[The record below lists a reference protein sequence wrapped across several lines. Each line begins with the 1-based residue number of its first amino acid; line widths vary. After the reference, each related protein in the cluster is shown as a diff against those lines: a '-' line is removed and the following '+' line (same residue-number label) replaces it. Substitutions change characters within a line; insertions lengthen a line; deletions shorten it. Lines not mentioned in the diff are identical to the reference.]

1 MLILVRDCID
11 QSFQTSYMPIMPWE
25 KNFDVDAT
33 LTKAMQ
39 AFWAHGYEATSMQD
53 LVDATGINRASIY
66 ATYGDKRAL
75 FLRAL
80 RKYDVD
86 VRRRMLEQLGASTAP
101 AEAIATVFDRFID
114 QTSVPQGNWG
124 CFIVNTALEL
134 AAHDSEIAELV
145 NAAQDDIEAF
155 FLAMIRKGQ
164 QQGEFAPGREAAQL
178 ARQALAAM
186 LGMLVMIRS
195 RPDAKALTTLRD
207 GVLKSLR

>member
-1 MLILVRDCID
+1 MVKDCLE
-11 QSFQTSYMPIMPWE
+11 QSFHTYYVSSMPWE
-25 KNFDVDAT
+25 KNFDVETT
-33 LTKAMQ
+33 LTRAMQ
-39 AFWAHGYEATSMQD
+39 VFWARGFEATSMQD
-53 LVDATGINRASIY
+53 LVTATGVNRASIY

-75 FLRAL
+75 FLSAI
-80 RKYDVD
+80 RKYDD
-86 VRRRMLEQLGASTAP
+86 DIRRRMLEQAGASQPP

-114 QTSVPQGNWG
+114 QTRVPQGNWG

-164 QQGEFAPGREAAQL
+164 QDGAFAADRDAGQL
-178 ARQALAAM
+178 AHQALASM

-195 RPDAKALTTLRD
+195 RPDADALATIRD
-207 GVLKSLR
+207 GVLKSLI